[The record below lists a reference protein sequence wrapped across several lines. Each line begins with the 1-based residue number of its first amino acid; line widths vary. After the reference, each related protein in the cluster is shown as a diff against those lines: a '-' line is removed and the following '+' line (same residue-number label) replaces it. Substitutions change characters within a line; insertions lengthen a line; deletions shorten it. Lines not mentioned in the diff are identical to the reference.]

1 MFQKIKKVPRF
12 GFFSQNDIDLRY
24 LFQINVDFEFQGGT
38 LGVICYKNGSNLIID
53 SFKAPARNIQLNG
66 GLVNGNTLLSISNG
80 NNRLICKYRR
90 MVAVPSGS
98 SDYMAS
104 LETSK
109 YAIWG
114 TSNNTNS
121 GTPAQHEAN
130 ANERGFSQERTTLLA
145 VSFKMK
151 NSCLKI

>member
-1 MFQKIKKVPRF
+1 
-12 GFFSQNDIDLRY
+12 
-24 LFQINVDFEFQGGT
+24 
-38 LGVICYKNGSNLIID
+38 
-53 SFKAPARNIQLNG
+53 
-66 GLVNGNTLLSISNG
+66 
-80 NNRLICKYRR
+80 

-114 TSNNTNS
+114 TSNNTKS
-121 GTPAQHEAN
+121 GRPAQHGAN